1 VSTPNNDQLRP
12 AFNRQEATEFL
23 FDLQMRWMAQGIIG
37 YIELR
42 SFPDR
47 ERGSGDSIFIPIDGG
62 LDDVKEGVTWAAGES
77 AKQRGVFYGANP
89 RSTTSGRKEAVTQIV
104 TSYAELDH
112 YKVDKTAQETF
123 DFACDSPVEPTFVTC
138 SGRGTHV
145 LFCHE
150 PASSDAWL
158 RVQEGLY
165 QWGLPLGADKAV
177 VTDWA
182 RVLRL
187 PGAPNW
193 KESEPLPTSVLFDS
207 KETRPIQHSS
217 LAEAFVKASAPQTS
231 SIVAKALTYSHPIE
245 DFIGNDDVM
254 CEGNPDRIEG
264 AEGRNDMMWKVAS
277 YFAGKGIPQSLAL
290 TMCLDINR
298 RKVSPSLEDGEI
310 EDQVRRAYKY
320 EPNERIERTARVE
333 VAHRA
338 ADREVFA
345 ATGDDIYMAEIE
357 RPEWV
362 WPGFARGTYNVSPA
376 EPNAGKTSFFL
387 TAGVRTVIGN
397 PMFDQACPWNTP
409 EFSVHS
415 EFDTENAPAVIYVVG
430 EDTWEWAG
438 SDIQTIYKNAF
449 NVPDDH
455 IRRALR
461 ERLLFYIPK
470 RGYRKFDF
478 CNPLDQDRI
487 RRDGERITNGFK
499 RPLIVIAD
507 MLTATH
513 TLPDGASLAAD
524 HHVKNYI
531 TEPAVMLAGDTN
543 GVVIHLCHVPKGT
556 GRKSREGSKSER
568 AQLAKNSG
576 QIWGAARTVADLAV
590 MREKTPEQNLISR
603 FGLPKEKG
611 CTMRDFQIEIDS
623 ETRAI
628 SWNNDEIK
636 SEGQEN
642 YARLREII
650 GLNPGGVSKKALLAK
665 VGLSETAAQRHLD
678 FGIEKGHFEKRGE
691 PGKPVYFYPIPPQ
704 D

>member
-1 VSTPNNDQLRP
+1 VSTPNNEQLRP
-12 AFNRQEATEFL
+12 AFNRTDATDAL
-23 FDLQMRWMAQGIIG
+23 FDQWMALQELGKGYIQLWERLDRRLASIGSEDEIDKLQKVVEMAQARNDAGDNIYVTPNPMNTRDKRGKDQVVAFVECYVDVDCGKQGISIDVVMARALSFDIKPSLALMSG
-37 YIELR
+37 NGVQLR
-42 SFPDR
+42 YRVCFENRADWQSVQ
-47 ERGSGDSIFIPIDGG
+47 DG
-62 LDDVKEGVTWAAGES
+62 LFS
-77 AKQRGVFYGANP
+77 AF
-89 RSTTSGRKEAVTQIV
+89 E
-104 TSYAELDH
+104 D
-112 YKVDKTAQETF
+112 
-123 DFACDSPVEPTFVTC
+123 
-138 SGRGTHV
+138 
-145 LFCHE
+145 
-150 PASSDAWL
+150 
-158 RVQEGLY
+158 
-165 QWGLPLGADKAV
+165 LGADAGV
-177 VTDWA
+177 RTDES
-182 RVLRL
+182 RLLKL
-187 PGAPNW
+187 PGSVAS
-193 KESEPLPTSVLFDS
+193 KSGEDGYEPRATEVLHTSDERITADRMLSVFG
-207 KETRPIQHSS
+207 KKSS
-217 LAEAFVKASAPQTS
+217 SG
-231 SIVAKALTYSHPIE
+231 IVAKA
-245 DFIGNDDVM
+245 D
-254 CEGNPDRIEG
+254 
-264 AEGRNDMMWKVAS
+264 AS
-277 YFAGKGIPQSLAL
+277 YERQTFTVEDAARQGRQVTLYKFVTSLRGRGY
-290 TMCLDINR
+290 D
-298 RKVSPSLEDGEI
+298 LEDAMKLAALKAEEI
-310 EDQVRRAYKY
+310 GYGDDDDHRETPEDMTKRVYRTY
-320 EPNERIERTARVE
+320 EQNERTARVE
-333 VAHRA
+333 VSHRA
-338 ADREVFA
+338 DDREVFA
-345 ATGDDIYMAEIE
+345 ATGDDIFMAEIE

-387 TAGVRTVIGN
+387 TASVRTVIGN

-409 EFSVHS
+409 EFSVYS

-461 ERLLFYIPK
+461 DRLLFYIPK

-507 MLTATH
+507 TLTATH

-590 MREKTPEQNLISR
+590 MREKTPEHNLISR

-611 CTMRDFQIEIDS
+611 CTVRDFQIEIDS

-628 SWNNDEIK
+628 TWNNEEIK
-636 SEGQEN
+636 SAGQEN

-650 GLNPGGVSKKALLAK
+650 DLNPDGISRQALLLKSSLAEATMDRY
-665 VGLSETAAQRHLD
+665 LN
-678 FGIEKGHFEKRGE
+678 FGVEEGHFRKKQEGRRMLYLPRE
-691 PGKPVYFYPIPPQ
+691 S
-704 D
+704 DN